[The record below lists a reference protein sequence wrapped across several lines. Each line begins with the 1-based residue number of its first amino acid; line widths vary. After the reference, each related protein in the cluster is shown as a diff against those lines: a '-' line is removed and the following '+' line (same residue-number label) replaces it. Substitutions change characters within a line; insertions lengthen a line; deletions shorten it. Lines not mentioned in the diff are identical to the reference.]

1 MQDSNPSNETR
12 SRPRLPALLREPL
25 LHFVVIGGLI
35 FAADYYLVGRVNDP
49 HTIII
54 DADVDKELTGVFAAA
69 RGRQPTHDELKAV
82 RQAWLDGEVLYREGL
97 ALSMDKGD
105 PAIRERVAFK
115 ALGAIETSVKVP
127 TPDDAT
133 LKDWFE
139 KNRVK
144 FDEPA
149 RISFEEAALEGQSGE
164 AEVRAF
170 VNDLR
175 NGTPGDARAGLRV
188 FKNRPVPTID
198 QSYGAEFTKALSAA
212 TVGEWNALSTR
223 DGWRA
228 IRVTGVIPAAPAD
241 FAQRRADIT
250 QGWRDAVGAEQRTTA
265 VRALAKKYRVRYQGT
280 TP

>member
-1 MQDSNPSNETR
+1 MQDPNSSSDTR
-12 SRPRLPALLREPL
+12 QRPWLSSILREPL

-35 FAADYYLVGRVNDP
+35 FAADYYLVGRTNDP

-54 DADVDKELTGVFAAA
+54 NADVDKELTDVFVGA
-69 RGRQPTHDELKAV
+69 RGRQPTHEELKAV

-97 ALSMDKGD
+97 SLSMDKGD

-127 TPDDAT
+127 TPDEAV

-149 RISFEEAALEGQSGE
+149 RVSFEEAALAGQNDE
-164 AEVRAF
+164 AVVRAF
-170 VNDLR
+170 VADLR
-175 NGTPGDARAGLRV
+175 NGTPGDAKAGLRV

-198 QSYGAEFTKALSAA
+198 QAYGPEFTKALSGLA
-212 TVGEWNALSTR
+212 VGEWNALSTR

-228 IRVTGVIPAAPAD
+228 IRVTGVIPEVPAD
-241 FAQRRADIT
+241 FAARHGDIA
-250 QGWRDAVGAEQRTTA
+250 QAWRDSIGAEQRTGA
-265 VRALAKKYRVRYQGT
+265 VRALAKKYRVRYQGP